1 MDMGFDV
8 IVVGSGAGG
17 AVVARRVAE
26 DAGAS
31 VLLLEAG
38 GPDLNPAIHDPA
50 RVHELWLSDED
61 WAYHTEPQVGL
72 GGRRVH
78 WPRGKVLGGSTT
90 FHGMMW
96 FRGWAGDYDHWA
108 YLGNEGW
115 RYEDVLPLFRRSE
128 DFDGEPS
135 EFHGVGGPLPATSR
149 YEHHPV
155 STAVV
160 AAAGEYGIPYNPDF
174 NGPVLEGAGFA
185 QFTIADGRRVS
196 TATGYLAPMV
206 DDPRL
211 TVWAQTPARRLEFDG
226 TRCVGVEVMRDGVV
240 EVVRAEREVVVCAG
254 AIESPKLLML
264 SGIGAA
270 GRLRDHGIAPVVDL
284 PGVGENL
291 HDHILS
297 PLIFSS
303 KQPLPPA
310 REGYTF
316 HQGNIFWHSREG
328 LPGPDLQ
335 PLVFHVPLYEDWM
348 PGPDDAFT
356 IMAGLVRPASRGT
369 VRLASADPDAA
380 PLLDPGYLTC
390 ASDVRAL
397 TASLRQIRDIASRPA
412 LAEWVDQ
419 ELYPG
424 PGVSTDEEIHD
435 YLRRSATTYHH
446 QAGSCKMGVDA
457 MAVVDPQLRVHG
469 TTGLRVADA
478 SIMPT
483 VTSGNTAAPTTM
495 IGERCADL
503 IKASLGAPASARIQ
517 GTTP

>member
-1 MDMGFDV
+1 VPVTKDGRTASFDV

-17 AVVARRVAE
+17 AVVARRVA
-26 DAGAS
+26 DTGAS

-38 GPDLNPAIHDPA
+38 GPDLNPAIHDPV
-50 RVHELWLSDED
+50 RVHELWHSEDD
-61 WAYHTEPQVGL
+61 WAYSTEPQPGL
-72 GGRRVH
+72 GGRTVH
-78 WPRGKVLGGSTT
+78 WPRGRVMGGSTA

-96 FRGWAGDYDHWA
+96 FRGWRGDYDHWA

-115 RYEDVLPLFRRSE
+115 RYEDVLPLFRRTES
-128 DFDGEPS
+128 FDGGAS
-135 EFHGVGGPLPATSR
+135 EYHGADGPIPARSK

-185 QFTIADGRRVS
+185 QFTIRDGRRVS
-196 TATGYLAPMV
+196 AATAYLTPLAG
-206 DDPRL
+206 DPRL
-211 TVWAQTPARRLEFDG
+211 TVWTQTPARRLVMEG
-226 TRCVGVEVMRDGVV
+226 TRCAGVEILHDGAV
-240 EVVRAEREVVVCAG
+240 EIVRAGHEVVVCAG

-270 GRLRDHGIAPVVDL
+270 EQLAEHGIDVVVDL

-291 HDHILS
+291 HDHILA

-303 KQPLPPA
+303 KQALPPA

-335 PLVFHVPLYEDWM
+335 PLIFHVPLYEDWM

-369 VRLASADPDAA
+369 VRLASPDPEAP

-390 ASDVRAL
+390 ESDLHAL
-397 TASLRQIRDIASRPA
+397 TASLGQIREICAQPA
-412 LAEWVDQ
+412 LAEWVAE

-424 PGVSTDEEIHD
+424 PGVSTEAEIHD

-446 QAGSCKMGVDA
+446 QAGSCKMGIDA
-457 MAVVDPQLRVHG
+457 LAVVDPELRVHG
-469 TTGLRVADA
+469 TTGLRIADA
-478 SIMPT
+478 SIMPA
-483 VTSGNTAAPTTM
+483 VTSGNTAAPTSM

-503 IKASLGAPASARIQ
+503 VTASLGR
-517 GTTP
+517 

>member
-26 DAGAS
+26 DTGAS

-50 RVHELWLSDED
+50 RVHELWLSDVD
-61 WAYHTEPQVGL
+61 WAYHPELQSGL
-72 GGRRVH
+72 GGRRLH

-90 FHGMMW
+90 FPGMMW
-96 FRGWAGDYDHWA
+96 FRGWAGDFDHWVVPGQRGLA
-108 YLGNEGW
+108 LRG
-115 RYEDVLPLFRRSE
+115 RAPLFRRSE
-128 DFDGEPS
+128 DFDGGPS
-135 EFHGVGGPLPATSR
+135 EFHGVGRPLPAKSR

-211 TVWAQTPARRLEFDG
+211 TVWTRTPARKLDFDG

-240 EVVRAEREVVVCAG
+240 EVVRAEREVVLCAG

-270 GRLRDHGIAPVVDL
+270 GHLRDARHRARRGPAGRGREPPRPHPVAADL
-284 PGVGENL
+284 LVEAAAA
-291 HDHILS
+291 
-297 PLIFSS
+297 
-303 KQPLPPA
+303 PA

-335 PLVFHVPLYEDWM
+335 PLVFHVPLYDDWM

-397 TASLRQIRDIASRPA
+397 TASLRQIRDIAARPA
-412 LAEWVDQ
+412 LAEWVDE
-419 ELYPG
+419 ELYPR
-424 PGVSTDEEIHD
+424 PGMSTDEEIHD

-469 TTGLRVADA
+469 TTGLRIADA

-503 IKASLGAPASARIQ
+503 VKASLGAPAPTRMQ

>member
-1 MDMGFDV
+1 M
-8 IVVGSGAGG
+8 
-17 AVVARRVAE
+17 
-26 DAGAS
+26 
-31 VLLLEAG
+31 L
-38 GPDLNPAIHDPA
+38 
-50 RVHELWLSDED
+50 
-61 WAYHTEPQVGL
+61 
-72 GGRRVH
+72 
-78 WPRGKVLGGSTT
+78 
-90 FHGMMW
+90 
-96 FRGWAGDYDHWA
+96 
-108 YLGNEGW
+108 
-115 RYEDVLPLFRRSE
+115 
-128 DFDGEPS
+128 
-135 EFHGVGGPLPATSR
+135 
-149 YEHHPV
+149 
-155 STAVV
+155 
-160 AAAGEYGIPYNPDF
+160 
-174 NGPVLEGAGFA
+174 
-185 QFTIADGRRVS
+185 
-196 TATGYLAPMV
+196 
-206 DDPRL
+206 
-211 TVWAQTPARRLEFDG
+211 
-226 TRCVGVEVMRDGVV
+226 RDGVV
-240 EVVRAEREVVVCAG
+240 EVVRAEQEVVVCAG

-270 GRLRDHGIAPVVDL
+270 GRLRRHGIDVLVDL

-291 HDHILS
+291 HDHILA

-316 HQGNIFWHSREG
+316 HQGNIFWYSREG

-390 ASDVRAL
+390 ESDVRAL
-397 TASLRQIRDIASRPA
+397 TDLARADPRRSAAQPA
-412 LAEWVDQ
+412 LADWVAE

-424 PGVSTDEEIHD
+424 PGVATEEEIHD

-457 MAVVDPQLRVHG
+457 LAVVDPQLRVHG
-469 TTGLRVADA
+469 TTGLRIADA

-503 IKASLGAPASARIQ
+503 IKASLGAPAPARMQ
-517 GTTP
+517 GTAP